1 MIEFPENPLKTQEL
15 LEFMTSDETLQ
26 MPDKIEKV
34 DDEELF
40 EMIQEDEFVAALF
53 YEEGSDKSDQVLG
66 MLEKI
71 DDEAELFGYGTMF
84 RM

>member
-1 MIEFPENPLKTQEL
+1 MIQFPENPLKVQEL

-34 DDEELF
+34 DSEELF
-40 EMIQEDEFVAALF
+40 EMIAEEEFVAALF
-53 YEEGSDKSDQVLG
+53 YEEASERSDQVLG

-71 DDEAELFGYGTMF
+71 DDEAELFK
-84 RM
+84 